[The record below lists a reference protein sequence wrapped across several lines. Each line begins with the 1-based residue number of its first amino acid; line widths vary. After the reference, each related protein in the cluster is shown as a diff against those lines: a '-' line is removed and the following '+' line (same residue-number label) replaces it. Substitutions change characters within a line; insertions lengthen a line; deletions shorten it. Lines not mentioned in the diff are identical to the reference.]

1 MYKLERGKILPRSI
15 PFRLTRSSLRCRL
28 RAVSQNLLVLG
39 RKLAVAAG
47 FDFALPGKRRH
58 LVQSFERS
66 LHFRSKRCAR
76 RCAGPLSV
84 SPISI

>member
-1 MYKLERGKILPRSI
+1 MYKLERGKILPRSNSS
-15 PFRLTRSSLRCRL
+15 RSTRSSLRCRL

-66 LHFRSKRCAR
+66 LHFRSKRRTR
-76 RCAGPLSV
+76 RSTGPSPV
-84 SPISI
+84 SPIRV